1 MTRASDRVMVVTA
14 HPDDPEFGAG
24 GTIAKLVN
32 EGREVTYVIVTN
44 GNKGSS
50 DRTIAPERLALIR
63 EAEQRNAARALGV
76 GHVELLGY
84 EDGEVEDTRQLRLD
98 VTRQIRRWQPDLI
111 ITQHPKRTY
120 GNFHGW
126 HRDHR
131 VTAGVVLDCVYP
143 LARDHLSFPELLP
156 EYEPHKVREVY
167 LTQWEHPTLL
177 VDLTE
182 TMELKLEAITCH
194 ASQVGDFKAVEARLR
209 QRFAA
214 LGTGKGYA
222 YAEGFDHV
230 VLPG

>member
-24 GTIAKLVN
+24 GTVAKLVK
-32 EGREVTYVIVTN
+32 EGRDVTYVIVTN

-50 DRTIAPERLALIR
+50 DRAIAPARLALLR
-63 EAEQRNAARALGV
+63 DAEQRNAARALGV

-111 ITQHPKRTY
+111 ITQHPNRTY

-131 VTAGVVLDCVYP
+131 VTAGVVLDCVYRLP
-143 LARDHLSFPELLP
+143 APISRFPSCS
-156 EYEPHKVREVY
+156 RN
-167 LTQWEHPTLL
+167 TSRT
-177 VDLTE
+177 
-182 TMELKLEAITCH
+182 
-194 ASQVGDFKAVEARLR
+194 R
-209 QRFAA
+209 
-214 LGTGKGYA
+214 YA
-222 YAEGFDHV
+222 KST
-230 VLPG
+230 